1 MPQILV
7 KGLLKFLE
15 IKNIK
20 EILETN
26 VADVLTVSIQY
37 MYTNPPGSL

>member
-26 VADVLTVSIQY
+26 VAAVLTVSIQY
-37 MYTNPPGSL
+37 MYTNPPGIL